1 LMEQILASNGSKE
14 EIASRVEALLA
25 GSELS
30 SSRGVNGGI
39 DGNKKEK
46 IPVSGPVRKAYI
58 MLDESYEAMQPGS
71 GPRRQGSWREKEVAR
86 RKNHNLGLAHHLGRR
101 RQSWMSEAEELL
113 RLQYRAS
120 LDRIMKMSIYDNKSS
135 YDIQFMVN
143 EFMFNSANLSEARG
157 RRGGL
162 PMDPMARP
170 GQQGGSLADRIRAR
184 NAAKEGAEDGT
195 GRGSVKRQSDIQREK
210 KKSRQEER
218 EEEKARKASYYRRVT
233 GLRKAKVP
241 MMVYSCGGFSRCFR
255 VCRFYDVEGPP
266 VGVEYEAPTPVTTR
280 NL

>member
-1 LMEQILASNGSKE
+1 
-14 EIASRVEALLA
+14 
-25 GSELS
+25 
-30 SSRGVNGGI
+30 
-39 DGNKKEK
+39 
-46 IPVSGPVRKAYI
+46 
-58 MLDESYEAMQPGS
+58 
-71 GPRRQGSWREKEVAR
+71 
-86 RKNHNLGLAHHLGRR
+86 
-101 RQSWMSEAEELL
+101 
-113 RLQYRAS
+113 

-143 EFMFNSANLSEARG
+143 EFMFNSANLSEARS